1 MNGIPKSTVSLPL
14 LIALAA
20 DRPELSTLAGRR
32 CDKNGNFLPPNAPP
46 PRWETLEP
54 DDFSPFESREAFV
67 VADLLFRRNEM
78 PREQI
83 NDLMQCWART
93 LAPGH
98 DPPFASVDDLLE
110 TIDSIQLGHVPWK
123 SFVVS
128 YQPKEGEDADGAP
141 WKLKTY
147 DVWYRDPREVLK
159 NQLSSRDFE
168 NEMDFA
174 AKKVVDSKTK
184 ARRFQDYMSGEWAWE
199 QSVCN

>member
-1 MNGIPKSTVSLPL
+1 
-14 LIALAA
+14 
-20 DRPELSTLAGRR
+20 
-32 CDKNGNFLPPNAPP
+32 
-46 PRWETLEP
+46 
-54 DDFSPFESREAFV
+54 
-67 VADLLFRRNEM
+67 M

-93 LAPGH
+93 LPPGH
-98 DPPFASVDDLLE
+98 DPPFAGVDDLLE

-128 YQPKEGEDADGAP
+128 YQPKEGEDPDDAP
-141 WKLKTY
+141 WKLKSY

-159 NQLSSRDFE
+159 NQLSNRDFK